1 MHDGPPPGMQVVSGA
16 KVVRA
21 VLGRW
26 RAKRALGRPLLM
38 QVVNGAERSER
49 TFGAFCPLMQSICTK
64 GLLVGAESRGEGI
77 PLLPLGG

>member
-1 MHDGPPPGMQVVSGA
+1 MMAPPGMQVVSGA

-38 QVVNGAERSER
+38 QVVSDSER
-49 TFGAFCPLMQSICTK
+49 
-64 GLLVGAESRGEGI
+64 LV
-77 PLLPLGG
+77 PYY